1 MIDMST
7 FEEYFKKYLLKNIKK
22 VTSGGLTLGPRYGRT
37 VV

>member
-22 VTSGGLTLGPRYGRT
+22 LLQGA
-37 VV
+37 